1 MTAMRIMPG
10 AAARRFPPPA
20 RPRTCPTAPSRRATR
35 NADLERPPFLRHPSV
50 GVEMIE
56 VGLAHHVA
64 VLAVV
69 AKNDGLA
76 GRGVWDCGVGA
87 PMPTFVISHLIDTF
101 HLGKRRPHA
110 RSTVSA
116 MIGADHDGFA
126 QSAESAPM
134 SHRPRQLCDDADSFE
149 SGSQSTFS
157 AKRSRMQASICSR
170 SDLVRQNI
178 AKCACRLSMTR
189 NSLFGMSFCSAS
201 QSAGGKN
208 MSREKGTT

>member
-1 MTAMRIMPG
+1 MRIMPG
-10 AAARRFPPPA
+10 AAARRFPPPT
-20 RPRTCPTAPSRRATR
+20 RPRTCPIAPSRPGGAERGSP
-35 NADLERPPFLRHPSV
+35 ERPL
-50 GVEMIE
+50 
-56 VGLAHHVA
+56 
-64 VLAVV
+64 
-69 AKNDGLA
+69 
-76 GRGVWDCGVGA
+76 
-87 PMPTFVISHLIDTF
+87 MPTFVISYLIDTF

-110 RSTVSA
+110 KSTVSA

-126 QSAESAPM
+126 QSAESARM
-134 SHRPRQLCDDADSFE
+134 SHRPRQLRDDADSLD
-149 SGSQSTFS
+149 SGSQSSFS